1 MIETIDRAADLR
13 RLLEA
18 RRREIETDVRSRAR
32 DGRSGRRTDVWDAF
46 EQSDAAIQD
55 DFERSLIQM
64 RTETAIR
71 IDAALVRL
79 AAGQY
84 GLCFDCECEI
94 PERRLRALPFAV
106 RCQACEERREEHDAR
121 ARWREERRSG
131 FSLFE
136 EGLPL

>member
-1 MIETIDRAADLR
+1 MTETIDRAADLR

-32 DGRSGRRTDVWDAF
+32 DGRSGRLTDVGDAF
-46 EQSDAAIQD
+46 ELSDRDIQD

-64 RTETAIR
+64 RAETAIR

-106 RCQACEERREEHDAR
+106 RCQACEERREEHLAR
-121 ARWREERRSG
+121 ARRREERRSG

-136 EGLPL
+136 EGLAL